1 MTPPG
6 GKISWNK
13 KYKFEDN
20 EWKKIYIE
28 PFKITKDS
36 TIQWFQTR
44 INHKILATN
53 TFLCKIKVTNDS
65 RCTFCSLVDETIEH
79 LFWEFECVGKFL
91 NEAITWLSHHNIH
104 IALDEK
110 SFLFGVYKDQEN
122 DVNKLVMMEI
132 KYYIYYSRC
141 SKNNMNLTVL
151 KHRLKL
157 LYQTH
162 KQASISEG
170 KYDAFQI
177 KWQKYH
183 DLLG

>member
-1 MTPPG
+1 MSLIELFLGRRRPP
-6 GKISWNK
+6 KVK
-13 KYKFEDN
+13 
-20 EWKKIYIE
+20 
-28 PFKITKDS
+28 S
-36 TIQWFQTR
+36 TVY
-44 INHKILATN
+44 
-53 TFLCKIKVTNDS
+53 CKIKVTNDS

-79 LFWEFECVGKFL
+79 LFWECECVGKFL

-110 SFLFGVYKDQEN
+110 SFLFGVYKNQEN
-122 DVNKLVMMEI
+122 DVYKLVMMAI

-141 SKNNMNLTVL
+141 SKNNMNLIVL

-177 KWQKYH
+177 KWQEYH

>member
-1 MTPPG
+1 MS
-6 GKISWNK
+6 GKQ
-13 KYKFEDN
+13 
-20 EWKKIYIE
+20 IYRV

-65 RCTFCSLVDETIEH
+65 RCTFCPLVGETIEYH
-79 LFWEFECVGKFL
+79 FWECECVKKFL
-91 NEAITWLSHHNIH
+91 NEANTWLSHHINIR

-110 SFLFGVYKDQEN
+110 SFLFGVHKDQEN
-122 DVNKLVMMEI
+122 GVNTLVLMAI
-132 KYYIYYSRC
+132 KYYINYSRC

-151 KHRLKL
+151 KHSLTL
-157 LYQTH
+157 LYQTN
-162 KQASISEG
+162 KQASIPEV

-183 DLLG
+183 DLFG